1 MTTKVLWCD
10 RNYDYVE
17 SFIEATKHIL
27 PDIEFILKDEPV
39 DVIKEILTNGKQ
51 YKLIISGQIFKNM
64 NGTDLFEIIFN
75 NKVHIPFLLLT
86 AQVDY
91 NQFAQYDLWYSFS
104 YMDKMK
110 AHFYEVAEKVKEL
123 INRDITATYQL
134 HEKLKVIRVQMKMTT
149 QEMARLVGT
158 TENDV
163 IASES
168 EYLKVVSSYVNL
180 VSSRFDIPLSIL
192 LQSTTT
198 YFQNF
203 IEQKFDQQEHLEFKR

>member
-39 DVIKEILTNGKQ
+39 DAIKEILTNGKQ

-104 YMDKMK
+104 YMDKLK

-134 HEKLKVIRVQMKMTT
+134 HEKLKAIRVKMKMTT

>member
-134 HEKLKVIRVQMKMTT
+134 HEKLKAIRVKMKMTT
-149 QEMARLVGT
+149 QEMARIVGT

>member
-86 AQVDY
+86 AQIDY

-104 YMDKMK
+104 YMDKLK

-134 HEKLKVIRVQMKMTT
+134 HEKLKAIRVKMKMTT

>member
-1 MTTKVLWCD
+1 MTAKVLWCD

-39 DVIKEILTNGKQ
+39 DAIKEILTNGKQ

-104 YMDKMK
+104 YMDKLK

-123 INRDITATYQL
+123 INRDITSTYQL
-134 HEKLKVIRVQMKMTT
+134 HEKLKAIRVQMKMTT